1 MTSSFQTVLP
11 NLSGESGC
19 RLAWVVDG
27 AEKVIYLHKAEFDK
41 LDDILSNN
49 TDGKIDLEDENCYIK
64 IDSKS
69 TQVFIDGEKPLL
81 VDNNTLKGKIA
92 EFVAKI

>member
-1 MTSSFQTVLP
+1 MISSFQMVLP

-19 RLAWVVDG
+19 CLAWEVDG
-27 AEKVIYLHKAEFDK
+27 KEKVIYLRKAEFDK
-41 LDDILSNN
+41 LDDILSSN
-49 TDGKIDLEDENCYIK
+49 TDGKIDLEGENCYIK

-69 TQVFIDGEKPLL
+69 TQVCIDDEKPLL
-81 VDNNTLKGKIA
+81 VDNNTLKEKIA

>member
-1 MTSSFQTVLP
+1 MTSSFQMVLP

-27 AEKVIYLHKAEFDK
+27 EEKVIYLHKAEFDK

-49 TDGKIDLEDENCYIK
+49 TYGKIDLEDENCYIK

>member
-1 MTSSFQTVLP
+1 MVLP

-19 RLAWVVDG
+19 RLAWQVDG
-27 AEKVIYLHKAEFDK
+27 EEKVIYLHKAKFDK
-41 LDDILSNN
+41 LDDILSSN
-49 TDGKIDLEDENCYIK
+49 TDGKIVLEGENCYIK

-69 TQVFIDGEKPLL
+69 TQVFIDDEKPLL

>member
-1 MTSSFQTVLP
+1 MTSSFKMVLP

-19 RLAWVVDG
+19 RLAWEIDG
-27 AEKVIYLHKAEFDK
+27 EEKVICLHKDEFDK
-41 LDDILSNN
+41 LDDILSSNI
-49 TDGKIDLEDENCYIK
+49 DGKIDLEGENCYIK

-69 TQVFIDGEKPLL
+69 TQVFIDDEKPLL

-92 EFVAKI
+92 EFIAKM